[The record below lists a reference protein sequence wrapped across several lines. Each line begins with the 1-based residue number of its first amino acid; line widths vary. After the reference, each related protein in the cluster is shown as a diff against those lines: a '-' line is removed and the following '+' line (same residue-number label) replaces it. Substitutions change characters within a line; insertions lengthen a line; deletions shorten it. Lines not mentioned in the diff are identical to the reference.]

1 MVLNKIQ
8 QHQNSTAHI
17 CVYKAPHTMNF
28 EILVDTFYFCNK
40 LYSYFINIKAELSSE
55 MSLLFAPIKLH
66 FDYCI
71 ALSMGTYACG
81 TFALKVNVI

>member
-1 MVLNKIQ
+1 
-8 QHQNSTAHI
+8 
-17 CVYKAPHTMNF
+17 MNF

-71 ALSMGTYACG
+71 EYGHLRMWNICIEGKCH
-81 TFALKVNVI
+81 IEIEDMQ